1 MTDSLCWSK
10 PCPLNSTVVLF
21 AGLVKLAKRT
31 WRKAEFFL
39 YLGISALIEDR
50 LIICWL
56 IINSRQFFVT
66 KMCSSVQVKFTIN
79 DEFNV
84 ILTSKPPIN
93 GTYWMECFIVVTIDI
108 QYYLY
113 QMTMEIP
120 SHGHK
125 GRTSPRLFF
134 LPPSIGTIDSANLT

>member
-1 MTDSLCWSK
+1 MNLKYFYFYRRCYQLITNNGIDPKKTYQSGRSL
-10 PCPLNSTVVLF
+10 
-21 AGLVKLAKRT
+21 
-31 WRKAEFFL
+31 
-39 YLGISALIEDR
+39 ALITPTAD
-50 LIICWL
+50 
-56 IINSRQFFVT
+56 SFFVT
-66 KMCSSVQVKFTIN
+66 KMCSLVQVKFTIN

-93 GTYWMECFIVVTIDI
+93 DTYWMECFIVVAVDI

-125 GRTSPRLFF
+125 GCTSPRLFF
-134 LPPSIGTIDSANLT
+134 LPPSIGTIDSANPT